1 MNRWRLE
8 LLMFTAVVVTAA
20 TAAHRWFGAHASPPI
35 TRALPALGGAQK
47 FAFSSSVLRAA
58 AETTVE
64 NDPFRL
70 SNTPP
75 AVNSTGRGN
84 TTRPPAPSRVPHVT
98 LVLKAI
104 TGGPPWQAVLAGLPG
119 QSGDALVRAG
129 ATFGEFAVQ
138 SITRDTVIV
147 RTADTTWTLAL
158 KRGAP

>member
-1 MNRWRLE
+1 MNRWRVE
-8 LLMFTAVVVTAA
+8 LLMFAAVVA
-20 TAAHRWFGAHASPPI
+20 TSAMAMHRWFSAQPSSPMA
-35 TRALPALGGAQK
+35 RAIPALAGTQT
-47 FAFSSSVLRAA
+47 FTFSPSVLRAA

-75 AVNSTGRGN
+75 SINPTGRS
-84 TTRPPAPSRVPHVT
+84 TARLPAPPRVPHLT

-104 TGGPPWQAVLAGLPG
+104 TGGPPWQAVVAGLPG
-119 QSGDALVRAG
+119 QGGDAIVRAG
-129 ATFGEFAVQ
+129 ATFGELTVQ
-138 SITRDTVIV
+138 SIARDTVIV